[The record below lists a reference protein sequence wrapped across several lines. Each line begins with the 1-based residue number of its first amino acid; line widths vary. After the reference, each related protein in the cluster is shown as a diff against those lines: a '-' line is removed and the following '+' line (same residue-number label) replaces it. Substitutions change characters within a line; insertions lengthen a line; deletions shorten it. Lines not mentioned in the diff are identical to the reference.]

1 VRRTEERNPRSVG
14 IDEKSSEEILRII
27 NAEDRTVPEAVAEAI
42 IEIAEAVEAIV
53 ETVRAG
59 GRVFFLGAGTSGRLG
74 VLEASEIPPTF
85 GVSPDLF
92 KAFVSGGTGGV
103 FGSVEASE
111 DDKTSGGRA
120 LVDHDFGE
128 KDLLIVISA
137 SGRTPFAFGAMREAR
152 SLGARIV
159 AITNNRGS
167 AMGELAHVSIV
178 VDTGPEVV
186 SGSTRMK
193 AGTSQKLVLNMLT
206 TAAMTRLGR
215 VHDGYMI
222 GVQASNVKLRGRAA
236 RIVGEIA
243 GVSPEEAVEALED
256 ANWDLKVAVVM
267 IRLGL
272 DRTEAGEA
280 LVDAGGVLRRVLKG
294 SFGRTLRGA
303 VG

>member
-1 VRRTEERNPRSVG
+1 MRRTEERNPRSVG
-14 IDEKSSEEILRII
+14 MDEKSSEEILRII

-42 IEIAEAVEAIV
+42 PEIAEGVEAIA

-59 GRVFFLGAGTSGRLG
+59 GRVFFLGAGSSGRLG

-103 FGSVEASE
+103 FSSVEASE
-111 DDKTSGGRA
+111 DDITSGGRA
-120 LVDHDFGE
+120 LADHDFTE
-128 KDLLIVISA
+128 RDLLVAISA
-137 SGRTPFAFGAMREAR
+137 SGRTPFALGAMRVAE
-152 SLGARIV
+152 SLGARVV

-167 AMGELAHVSIV
+167 AMGELADVSIV

-193 AGTSQKLVLNMLT
+193 AGTAQKMVLNMLT

-222 GVQASNVKLRGRAA
+222 GVRASNVKLRGRAA

-243 GVSPEEAVEALED
+243 GVAPEEAMEALEEAD
-256 ANWDLKVAVVM
+256 WDLKVAVVM
-267 IRLGL
+267 IKFGI
-272 DRTEAGEA
+272 DRIEAEKA
-280 LVDAGGVLRRVLKG
+280 LADAGGFLRRALEE
-294 SFGRTLRGA
+294 TP
-303 VG
+303 

>member
-1 VRRTEERNPRSVG
+1 MRRTEERNPRSKG
-14 IDEKSSEEILRII
+14 IDEKSTEEILRII

-42 IEIAEAVEAIV
+42 PEIAEGVEAIA

-59 GRVFFLGAGTSGRLG
+59 GRVFFLGAGSSGRMG

-92 KAFVSGGTGGV
+92 RAFVSGGSGGV

-111 DDKTSGGRA
+111 DDGASGGSV

-128 KDLLIVISA
+128 NDLLVALSA
-137 SGRTPFAFGAMREAR
+137 SGRTPFALGAMRKAK

-167 AMGELAHVSIV
+167 AMGELADVSIV

-193 AGTSQKLVLNMLT
+193 AGTAQKLVLNMLT

-243 GVSPEEAVEALED
+243 GVAPEEAMEALEK

-267 IRLGL
+267 IKSKM
-272 DRTEAGEA
+272 DRKEAEKA
-280 LVDAGGVLRRVLKG
+280 LADAGGVLRRALE
-294 SFGRTLRGA
+294 GA
-303 VG
+303 P

>member
-1 VRRTEERNPRSVG
+1 MRWTEERNPRSVG
-14 IDEKSSEEILRII
+14 MDEKSPEEILRII

-42 IEIAEAVEAIV
+42 PEITEGVEAIA
-53 ETVRAG
+53 ETVRSG

-92 KAFVSGGTGGV
+92 RALVSGGPGGV
-103 FGSVEASE
+103 FGSIEASE
-111 DDKTSGGRA
+111 DDEVSGGNV
-120 LVDHDFGE
+120 LVDHDFGG
-128 KDLLIVISA
+128 KDLLVATSA
-137 SGRTPFAFGAMREAR
+137 SGETPFALGAMRKAK

-167 AMGELAHVSIV
+167 AMGGLADVSIV

-193 AGTSQKLVLNMLT
+193 AGTAQKMVLNMLT
-206 TAAMTRLGR
+206 TAAMTGLGR

-222 GVQASNVKLRGRAA
+222 GVQASNVKLRGRAV

-243 GVSPEEAVEALED
+243 GVGPEEALEALD
-256 ANWDLKVAVVM
+256 TAGGDLKVAVVM
-267 IRLGL
+267 IRFGIK
-272 DRTEAGEA
+272 RKEAERA
-280 LVDAGGVLRRVLKG
+280 LEKAGGILRRALEG
-294 SFGRTLRGA
+294 TP
-303 VG
+303 

>member
-1 VRRTEERNPRSVG
+1 MRRTEERNPRSVG
-14 IDEKSSEEILRII
+14 MDEKSPEEILRII
-27 NAEDRTVPEAVAEAI
+27 NAEDRTIPEAVAEAI
-42 IEIAEAVEAIV
+42 PEIAEGVEAIA

-92 KAFVSGGTGGV
+92 RALVSGGPGGV
-103 FGSVEASE
+103 FGSIEASE
-111 DDKTSGGRA
+111 DDDASGGSA
-120 LVDHDFGE
+120 LVDHDFGG
-128 KDLLIVISA
+128 KDLLVAISA
-137 SGRTPFAFGAMREAR
+137 SGGTPFALGAMRRAR

-167 AMGELAHVSIV
+167 AMGGLADVSIV

-193 AGTSQKLVLNMLT
+193 AGTAQKMVLNMLT

-243 GVSPEEAVEALED
+243 GVGSEEAMEALD
-256 ANWDLKVAVVM
+256 RADGDLKVAVVM
-267 IRLGL
+267 IKSGIERK
-272 DRTEAGEA
+272 EAERILA
-280 LVDAGGVLRRVLKG
+280 EVGGILRRALE
-294 SFGRTLRGA
+294 GA
-303 VG
+303 P

>member
-1 VRRTEERNPRSVG
+1 MRRTEKRNPRSAG
-14 IDEKSSEEILRII
+14 IDEKSPEEILRII

-42 IEIAEAVEAIV
+42 PEIVEGVEAIA
-53 ETVRAG
+53 ETVRSG

-74 VLEASEIPPTF
+74 VLEAAEIPPTF

-92 KAFVSGGTGGV
+92 RALVSGGPGGV
-103 FGSVEASE
+103 FGAIEASE
-111 DDKTSGGRA
+111 DDEASGGSV
-120 LVDHDFGE
+120 LVDHDFSG
-128 KDLLIVISA
+128 KDLLVTISA
-137 SGRTPFAFGAMREAR
+137 SGGTLFALGAMRRAR

-167 AMGELAHVSIV
+167 AMGGLADVSIV

-193 AGTSQKLVLNMLT
+193 AGTAQKMVLNMLT

-222 GVQASNVKLRGRAA
+222 GVQASNVKLRERAA

-243 GVSPEEAVEALED
+243 GVGPEEAMEALEE

-267 IRLGL
+267 IKHGIGRK
-272 DRTEAGEA
+272 EAEKA
-280 LVDAGGVLRRVLKG
+280 LEDAGGILRRALE
-294 SFGRTLRGA
+294 GA
-303 VG
+303 P

>member
-1 VRRTEERNPRSVG
+1 MRRTEERNPRSKG
-14 IDEKSSEEILRII
+14 IDEKSTEEILRII

-42 IEIAEAVEAIV
+42 PEIAEAVEAIA

-59 GRVFFLGAGTSGRLG
+59 GRVFFLGAGSSGRLG

-92 KAFVSGGTGGV
+92 RAFVSGGTGGI

-111 DDKTSGGRA
+111 DDNTSGGRA
-120 LVDHDFGE
+120 LADHDFGE
-128 KDLLIVISA
+128 NDLLVALSA
-137 SGRTPFAFGAMREAR
+137 SGRTPFALGAMREAK

-167 AMGELAHVSIV
+167 AMGELADVSIV
-178 VDTGPEVV
+178 VDTGPEMV

-193 AGTSQKLVLNMLT
+193 AGTAQKLVLNMLT
-206 TAAMTRLGR
+206 TASMTRLGR

-243 GVSPEEAVEALED
+243 GVAPEEAMEALAE
-256 ANWDLKVAVVM
+256 ATFDLKGAVVM
-267 IRLGL
+267 ITSKMERK
-272 DRTEAGEA
+272 EAEKA
-280 LVDAGGVLRRVLKG
+280 LADAGGVLR
-294 SFGRTLRGA
+294 GA
-303 VG
+303 LEGAP

>member
-1 VRRTEERNPRSVG
+1 MRRTEERNPRSKG
-14 IDEKSSEEILRII
+14 IDEKSSQEILRII

-42 IEIAEAVEAIV
+42 PEIVEGVEAIA
-53 ETVRAG
+53 ETVRSG

-74 VLEASEIPPTF
+74 VLEAAEIPPTF

-92 KAFVSGGTGGV
+92 RALVSGGPGGV
-103 FGSVEASE
+103 FGAIEASE
-111 DDKTSGGRA
+111 DDEASGGSV
-120 LVDHDFGE
+120 LVDHDFSG
-128 KDLLIVISA
+128 KDLLVTISA
-137 SGRTPFAFGAMREAR
+137 SGGTLFALGAMRRAR

-167 AMGELAHVSIV
+167 AMGGLADVSIV

-193 AGTSQKLVLNMLT
+193 AGTAQKMVLNMLT

-222 GVQASNVKLRGRAA
+222 GVQASNVKLRERAA

-243 GVSPEEAVEALED
+243 GVGPEEAMEALEE

-267 IRLGL
+267 IKHGIGRK
-272 DRTEAGEA
+272 EAEKA
-280 LVDAGGVLRRVLKG
+280 LEDAGGILRRALE
-294 SFGRTLRGA
+294 GA
-303 VG
+303 P

>member
-1 VRRTEERNPRSVG
+1 MRRTEERNPRSVG
-14 IDEKSSEEILRII
+14 MDEKSPEEILRII
-27 NAEDRTVPEAVAEAI
+27 NAEDRTIPEAVAEAI
-42 IEIAEAVEAIV
+42 PEIAEGVEAIS

-59 GRVFFLGAGTSGRLG
+59 GRVLFLGAGTSGRLG
-74 VLEASEIPPTF
+74 VLEAAEIPPTF

-92 KAFVSGGTGGV
+92 RALVSGGPGGV
-103 FGSVEASE
+103 FGSIEASE
-111 DDKTSGGRA
+111 DDEASGGNV
-120 LVDHDFGE
+120 LVDHDFGG
-128 KDLLIVISA
+128 KDLLVAISA
-137 SGRTPFAFGAMREAR
+137 SGGTPFALGAMRKAR

-167 AMGELAHVSIV
+167 EMGGLADVSIV

-193 AGTSQKLVLNMLT
+193 AGTAQKMVLNMLT

-243 GVSPEEAVEALED
+243 GVGPEEAMEALEE
-256 ANWDLKVAVVM
+256 ANGDLKVAVVM
-267 IRLGL
+267 IRFGVK
-272 DRTEAGEA
+272 RKEAEKV
-280 LVDAGGVLRRVLKG
+280 LEDAGGILRRALE
-294 SFGRTLRGA
+294 GA
-303 VG
+303 P

>member
-1 VRRTEERNPRSVG
+1 MRRTEERNPRSVG
-14 IDEKSSEEILRII
+14 MDEKSPEEILRII
-27 NAEDRTVPEAVAEAI
+27 NAEDRRVPEAVAEAI
-42 IEIAEAVEAIV
+42 PEIAEGVEAIT
-53 ETVRAG
+53 EAVRTG
-59 GRVFFLGAGTSGRLG
+59 GRVFFLGAGSSGRMG

-92 KAFVSGGTGGV
+92 RAFVSGGPGGV

-111 DDKTSGGRA
+111 DDGASGGGV
-120 LVDHDFGE
+120 LVGHDFGE
-128 KDLLIVISA
+128 KDILVAISA
-137 SGRTPFAFGAMREAR
+137 SGRTPFALGAMRTAR

-167 AMGELAHVSIV
+167 TMGGLADVSIV

-193 AGTSQKLVLNMLT
+193 AGTAQKMVLNMLT

-222 GVQASNVKLRGRAA
+222 GVRASNVKLRGRAA

-243 GVSPEEAVEALED
+243 GVGPEEAMEALD
-256 ANWDLKVAVVM
+256 RAGGDLKVAVVM
-267 IRLGL
+267 IRFVIE
-272 DRTEAGEA
+272 RKEAEKA
-280 LVDAGGVLRRVLKG
+280 LEDAGGILRRALE
-294 SFGRTLRGA
+294 GA
-303 VG
+303 P